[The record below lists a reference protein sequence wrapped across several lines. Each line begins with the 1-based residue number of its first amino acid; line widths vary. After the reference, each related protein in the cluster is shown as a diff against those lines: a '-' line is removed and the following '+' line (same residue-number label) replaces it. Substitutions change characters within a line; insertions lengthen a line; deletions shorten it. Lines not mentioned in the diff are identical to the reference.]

1 MGTRKCDAK
10 PTDPPAADAQAGDV
24 LVGRVQAWIAE
35 RDASDGLVRQW
46 QTLEHQLSLRVK
58 PLGMDLNQGVE
69 SNLSEARAMRG
80 LMRRIRASDRRLA
93 AEARRI
99 LRVRASS
106 WEGALAKIQ
115 LGFRMQTPVG
125 PEDVSYA
132 LMRDGFEELLARGAI
147 RPASP
152 GGPLRHS
159 ASPNATSP
167 SRKATG
173 GGNSPLSQ

>member
-1 MGTRKCDAK
+1 MEWHSLRMQTRKCDAQSTAT
-10 PTDPPAADAQAGDV
+10 PRADAQAGDG
-24 LVGRVQAWIAE
+24 LVGRVRAWIAE
-35 RDASDGLVRQW
+35 RNASDGLVRQW

-58 PLGMDLNQGVE
+58 PLGMDLSQGAE

-106 WEGALAKIQ
+106 AEGALAKIR
-115 LGFRMQTPVG
+115 LGFRMQTPIG

-132 LMRDGFEELLARGAI
+132 LMRDGFEELAACGKGGALG
-147 RPASP
+147 RA
-152 GGPLRHS
+152 
-159 ASPNATSP
+159 
-167 SRKATG
+167 
-173 GGNSPLSQ
+173 